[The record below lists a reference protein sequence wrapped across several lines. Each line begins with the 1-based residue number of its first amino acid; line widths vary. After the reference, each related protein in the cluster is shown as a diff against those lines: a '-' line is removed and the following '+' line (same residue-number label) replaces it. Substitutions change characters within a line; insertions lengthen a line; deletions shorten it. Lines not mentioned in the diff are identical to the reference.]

1 MRCHYEVLG
10 VDQKASSDEIK
21 KAYRKLALK
30 LHPDK
35 NLDEDPEVAKSVFQ
49 ELQQAFEVLSDPQE
63 RSWYDRHRD
72 AILSGK
78 DDESSGHTADLF
90 PYFTSSCYKGFE
102 GQDGFYEVYNE
113 AFVKVASEEDEGD
126 EWPIF
131 GSADSDEDVW
141 QAFYS
146 FWSGYT
152 TTKSFAWLDQYDT
165 RHADNRRIFRAMEKE
180 NKKFRDVGKKEYSEL
195 VRSLVAFVRKRDPR
209 VKAFNQKLEAKR
221 EENARKTAENRK
233 KQLAEQARLKAEAA
247 EAYKK
252 STFGMK
258 SMEDE
263 LERLED
269 ALDAEEEDNLF
280 CVACDKEMRNEK
292 AFATHRSSKKHLEN
306 VERLKEMLQ
315 DEDLMSSSDE
325 VPSSDHEPEPPTPEA
340 ESDRQHS
347 EAEETPS
354 PNKSD
359 KKSKASKKKQKNN
372 NKDLQN
378 SDNDEDRTAVKSVS
392 DVPTGAKG
400 NKKKRRKAKGSTK
413 HCEDGSADAAAELI
427 DPLSCQ
433 VCKTKFQ
440 SKNKLFSHLKESKH
454 AVRI

>member
-1 MRCHYEVLG
+1 MVKEEPDDDDDEEDEEDG
-10 VDQKASSDEIK
+10 DQFEMDVESAGKQPSDDAAI
-21 KAYRKLALK
+21 AQR
-30 LHPDK
+30 
-35 NLDEDPEVAKSVFQ
+35 NLDEAMAVMFQ
-49 ELQQAFEVLSDPQE
+49 LLGE
-63 RSWYDRHRD
+63 RFTRDR
-72 AILSGK
+72 
-78 DDESSGHTADLF
+78 
-90 PYFTSSCYKGFE
+90 SCRR
-102 GQDGFYEVYNE
+102 
-113 AFVKVASEEDEGD
+113 
-126 EWPIF
+126 
-131 GSADSDEDVW
+131 
-141 QAFYS
+141 S
-146 FWSGYT
+146 FWSDLLSVFESHILPT
-152 TTKSFAWLDQYDT
+152 
-165 RHADNRRIFRAMEKE
+165 HATAHTQFLLFR
-180 NKKFRDVGKKEYSEL
+180 FL
-195 VRSLVAFVRKRDPR
+195 
-209 VKAFNQKLEAKR
+209 
-221 EENARKTAENRK
+221 
-233 KQLAEQARLKAEAA
+233 
-247 EAYKK
+247 
-252 STFGMK
+252 
-258 SMEDE
+258 
-263 LERLED
+263 

-340 ESDRQHS
+340 ESDKQHS

-378 SDNDEDRTAVKSVS
+378 SDNDEDRTAVKSVN

>member
-1 MRCHYEVLG
+1 MKI
-10 VDQKASSDEIK
+10 DQIDPN
-21 KAYRKLALK
+21 KLFLNYGI
-30 LHPDK
+30 LRMSERDK
-35 NLDEDPEVAKSVFQ
+35 YL
-49 ELQQAFEVLSDPQE
+49 
-63 RSWYDRHRD
+63 
-72 AILSGK
+72 
-78 DDESSGHTADLF
+78 
-90 PYFTSSCYKGFE
+90 
-102 GQDGFYEVYNE
+102 
-113 AFVKVASEEDEGD
+113 
-126 EWPIF
+126 
-131 GSADSDEDVW
+131 
-141 QAFYS
+141 
-146 FWSGYT
+146 FWSRT
-152 TTKSFAWLDQYDT
+152 FHIWLFDMKID
-165 RHADNRRIFRAMEKE
+165 RIDPNELSLNYGILGMNEIPINTDFDPGLSLFDDLIKIDPNELFFRAMEKE

-378 SDNDEDRTAVKSVS
+378 SDNDEDRTAVKSVN